1 MRGVGSDGR
10 GLSLRLWQELRPYW
24 RHLIGIFFLS
34 LFSPPL
40 ALLAPMPLK
49 IAVDSVIGSRPLPS
63 VLEALWPASVART
76 ETVVLALVVGL
87 VVLVALL
94 AQVRDFV
101 SSWLSAYTGEKLLR
115 GFRARMFRHVQR
127 LSLSYHDTKG
137 TADSVYRIQYD
148 AAALQN
154 ITVDGVMPFF
164 TSALTFTTTICI
176 IVGINWRIALVA
188 LA

>member
-1 MRGVGSDGR
+1 MRGAGSDGR
-10 GLSLRLWQELRPYW
+10 GLSVRLWQEVRPYW
-24 RHLIGIFFLS
+24 RHLIGIFLLS

-76 ETVVLALVVGL
+76 ETVLLALVVGL

-127 LSLSYHDTKG
+127 LSLSYHDSRG
-137 TADSVYRIQYD
+137 TADSIYRIQSD
-148 AAALQN
+148 AASLQR
-154 ITVDGVMPFF
+154 IAVEGLVPLV
-164 TSALTFTTTICI
+164 TSVLTFGSMMYVTLR
-176 IVGINWRIALVA
+176 INW
-188 LA
+188 